1 MKRHYLLGALA
12 LIAFFGVGTWLFF
25 HYDLHVFF
33 SDHERAVEMIT
44 SYDPYDEI
52 IFIALQILQVVFAPI
67 PGEASGFIGGYLY
80 GPILGT
86 IYSTIGL
93 TIGSWIAFLLA
104 HVFGLPLVERIVS
117 PETLRKYDYVLEHKG
132 VFIVFFLFLIPG
144 LPKDFLCYILGLS
157 HMRLWTF
164 LDHLH
169 GGTALRHHHAL
180 HVRELRTK
188 QPVHPS
194 RRPARHHGAVP
205 DRRLF
210 LPGKVAAETQG
221 KSGQVQ
227 RRASG
232 VGSLKAVTSG
242 W

>member
-1 MKRHYLLGALA
+1 MKRHYILGALA
-12 LIAFFGVGTWLFF
+12 LTAFFGIGTWLFF

-33 SDHERAVEMIT
+33 SDRERAIEMIT

-80 GPILGT
+80 GPVLGT

-104 HVFGLPLVERIVS
+104 HVFGLPLVERIVE
-117 PETLRKYDYVLEHKG
+117 PETLRKYDYVLQHKG

-144 LPKDFLCYILGLS
+144 IPKDFLCYILGLS

-164 LDHLH
+164 LIISTV
-169 GGTALRHHHAL
+169 G
-180 HVRELRTK
+180 
-188 QPVHPS
+188 
-194 RRPARHHGAVP
+194 
-205 DRRLF
+205 RLF
-210 LPGKVAAETQG
+210 GTIMLSAFGSFARNNQFIPLVALLVITGLFLIVAYFYREKWLEKLREKATKYDG
-221 KSGQVQ
+221 EPPVSG
-227 RRASG
+227 A
-232 VGSLKAVTSG
+232 
-242 W
+242 